1 MAAFGFRSIG
11 HRNLGSFRGLTVRPL
26 AILAVGAGKILY
38 DSVALHHEYVVHR
51 VIDEETV
58 MTDHDKATLEFGKE
72 FFKNTECDYIEIVR
86 RFVKYEEIR
95 LLHKHY
101 GQMKAAALAAA
112 EGVDILLLV
121 GAAEKK
127 ALQVRDRGDAF
138 SAAEHN
144 FVGYFCHG
152 VDHLF

>member
-1 MAAFGFRSIG
+1 
-11 HRNLGSFRGLTVRPL
+11 
-26 AILAVGAGKILY
+26 
-38 DSVALHHEYVVHR
+38 
-51 VIDEETV
+51 

-112 EGVDILLLV
+112 EVWI
-121 GAAEKK
+121 
-127 ALQVRDRGDAF
+127 
-138 SAAEHN
+138 
-144 FVGYFCHG
+144 YFCWSAP
-152 VDHLF
+152 LKRKRCR